1 MSPLREVVGQN
12 ESSSAQGLSFTLI
25 PMKYALASRITI
37 RICLVGAMPMG
48 TIDMNQLA
56 GCRLRFQAAPGSFQN
71 LCFE

>member
-1 MSPLREVVGQN
+1 MGQN
-12 ESSSAQGLSFTLI
+12 ESSSAQGSNFTHI

-56 GCRLRFQAAPGSFQN
+56 GCRPRFQAASGSFQS